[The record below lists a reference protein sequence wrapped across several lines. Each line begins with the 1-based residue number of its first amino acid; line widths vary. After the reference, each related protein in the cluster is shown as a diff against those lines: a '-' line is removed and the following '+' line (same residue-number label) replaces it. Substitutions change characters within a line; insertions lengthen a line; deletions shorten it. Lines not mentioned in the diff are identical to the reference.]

1 MADKGTLDSRIE
13 ELSIKLNETMLET
26 DINNPKY
33 LENTINL
40 ILTSVKDILNFNCVE
55 FMLFR
60 NLDGSIPK
68 VGEIGTDPRKK
79 TDMRLHWIT
88 GIGYDEGYIKDST
101 NKTWDIN
108 HMPRGPPLSVFNPKF
123 NFENLFFYDNIEY
136 IKKLENEGKVIKLF
150 YEKMK
155 KVYEIEEDPANF
167 PIGGFAE
174 FFYQIYVPVTR
185 SIPEGKEI
193 IGLISIDTPLDIP
206 LNEPPSKEKM
216 ESVMR
221 MVKLAQLPIMN
232 AAMVYELKTTN
243 NKLEST
249 LTELK
254 EAQAELVNE
263 QRMAG
268 IGTLASGVAHEINNP
283 ASAILS
289 KSETLKKLMSESI
302 DSVCEFLMFES
313 KEKEIYSSLLK
324 EIVSYA
330 LNKPPLSTR
339 EVRNLKNSFRTV
351 FEQIN
356 ENLADELAMD
366 YSEMYF
372 SDEQLNR
379 IVPLLKK
386 YGAEKLTK
394 FTQLFFDMA
403 KTASFNLNAAQ
414 DIVNVTNA
422 LKGSARIG
430 EYGLM
435 NIRKG
440 LEDTLLIY
448 KTTLINAGLDF
459 EKDITRKYADFPTT
473 FGYEAELRQVWRNL
487 IDNAIKA
494 MEERKAKEPEYQPKL
509 AIETSQKD
517 DYISVRIQDNGG
529 GIAEEVQKRIFEP
542 LITTREQG
550 KGTGLGLYIIK
561 KNVDKHDGKINWQS
575 QPGNTVFEVLLP
587 IVSEAKK

>member
-243 NKLEST
+243 NKLEDT
-249 LTELK
+249 LNRLK
-254 EAQAELVNE
+254 EAQATIVE
-263 QRMAG
+263 QEKMITEQSMAG
-268 IGTLASGVAHEINNP
+268 GFAHEIRNALSP
-283 ASAILS
+283 ISTYAAILLGS
-289 KSETLKKLMSESI
+289 GSRKGLI
-302 DSVCEFLMFES
+302 DSLGISDEEKEQFRERILKMKNQNEYALDITSMIMNYAKIESQKSYEEIRIKPLLEEIVDSHADEFVERQISFKQSLNYDGIIYSNPTQIRQVVDNLIINSEHAVEKTDKKDISLTLDYMKEPDGRYSRGNAVRISVYDSGCGIEDSVREKIFRPFFTTRPDKKGAGLGLATSRRIARLYEGDIVFES
-313 KEKEIYSSLLK
+313 SPE
-324 EIVSYA
+324 
-330 LNKPPLSTR
+330 
-339 EVRNLKNSFRTV
+339 RTV
-351 FEQIN
+351 FT
-356 ENLADELAMD
+356 LYLP
-366 YSEMYF
+366 
-372 SDEQLNR
+372 
-379 IVPLLKK
+379 V
-386 YGAEKLTK
+386 GEKR
-394 FTQLFFDMA
+394 DA
-403 KTASFNLNAAQ
+403 
-414 DIVNVTNA
+414 
-422 LKGSARIG
+422 
-430 EYGLM
+430 
-435 NIRKG
+435 
-440 LEDTLLIY
+440 
-448 KTTLINAGLDF
+448 
-459 EKDITRKYADFPTT
+459 
-473 FGYEAELRQVWRNL
+473 
-487 IDNAIKA
+487 
-494 MEERKAKEPEYQPKL
+494 
-509 AIETSQKD
+509 
-517 DYISVRIQDNGG
+517 
-529 GIAEEVQKRIFEP
+529 
-542 LITTREQG
+542 
-550 KGTGLGLYIIK
+550 
-561 KNVDKHDGKINWQS
+561 
-575 QPGNTVFEVLLP
+575 
-587 IVSEAKK
+587 EAKRDER